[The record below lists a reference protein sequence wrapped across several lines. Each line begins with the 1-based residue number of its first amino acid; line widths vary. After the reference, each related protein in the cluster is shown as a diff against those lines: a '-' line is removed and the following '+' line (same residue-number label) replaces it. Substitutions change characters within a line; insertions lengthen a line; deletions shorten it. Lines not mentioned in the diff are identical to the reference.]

1 MPSHSHLSKPGDVKT
16 VDVDQ
21 SIDLTV
27 TPQVSIYL
35 LFESEILIS
44 LDFTKYTKLLF
55 IKPVKHFCPHLLSS
69 GIIIS
74 IQTEQILM

>member
-1 MPSHSHLSKPGDVKT
+1 MPSHSHLSKPGDVKI
-16 VDVDQ
+16 VGVDQ

-27 TPQVSIYL
+27 IPQVSFNL
-35 LFESEILIS
+35 LFELEILIS
-44 LDFTKYTKLLF
+44 LDFTKYIRLLF
-55 IKPVKHFCPHLLSS
+55 IKPVKHFCPHILSS